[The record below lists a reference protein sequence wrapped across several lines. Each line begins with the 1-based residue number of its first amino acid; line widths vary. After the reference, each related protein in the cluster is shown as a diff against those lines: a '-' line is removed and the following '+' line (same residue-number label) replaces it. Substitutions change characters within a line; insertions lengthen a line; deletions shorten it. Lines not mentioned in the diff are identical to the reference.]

1 MDDKMDDKLSENYV
15 WNVIHDFYKKE
26 GLLSHQKE
34 SFNYF
39 LSVGIDNIIQ
49 ETDVVIEQPG
59 LKYKAK
65 FKNAYISSPSIIDD
79 NRKLKVLYPSEAIK
93 RDLNYESSV
102 CVDIDEVFETEGEEP
117 EFISHK
123 RIEIAKTPIMLLSD
137 KCNLTKLTKNER
149 IEKGECLHDDGGY
162 FIIKGKERVLVGQIR
177 GMYNH
182 PIVIPQKSGDKYK
195 YSCDVRSMS
204 EETGHSVLLQ
214 CKIGVDDRTIVFSLP
229 NIKDVIPVGVVF
241 KALGF
246 TEEKDIIN
254 IIGNKNKENSKYLK
268 YIIRDSYHIKTQ
280 EDALKYIGQY
290 SLHII
295 KDENREKY
303 ALQIVENELLPH
315 MGITSTIKEKTIYLG
330 HMVSKLLDTHVDI
343 RKEDDRDNYLNKR
356 VEMAG
361 ILCHDLFRTLFKR
374 YVKTVQ
380 LQLEK
385 KKQRPDILSVVNRM
399 TSITIGLKHS
409 FATGNWGVQKNNYI
423 RTGVSQVL
431 ARMNYGSTLSHL
443 RRCVIPIGKEGKN
456 AKIRQTHPSQIMY
469 LCPNETPKFW
479 ESNTKS
485 IASLI

>member
-1 MDDKMDDKLSENYV
+1 MADKISEETRK
-15 WNVIHDFYKKE
+15 ILIAQCA
-26 GLLSHQKE
+26 LL
-34 SFNYF
+34 
-39 LSVGIDNIIQ
+39 DNIIQ

-102 CVDIDEVFETEGEEP
+102 CVDIDEIFETEGEEP

-330 HMVSKLLDTHVDI
+330 HMVSKLLDTYVDI

-374 YVKTVQ
+374 YVKNIPIQ
-380 LQLEK
+380 KDIK
-385 KKQRPDILSVVNRM
+385 KAL
-399 TSITIGLKHS
+399 TSIYS
-409 FATGNWGVQKNNYI
+409 VN
-423 RTGVSQVL
+423 
-431 ARMNYGSTLSHL
+431 
-443 RRCVIPIGKEGKN
+443 
-456 AKIRQTHPSQIMY
+456 
-469 LCPNETPKFW
+469 
-479 ESNTKS
+479 
-485 IASLI
+485 

>member
-1 MDDKMDDKLSENYV
+1 MDDNLSENYV
-15 WNVIHDFYKKE
+15 WNVVHDFYKKE

-39 LSVGIDNIIQ
+39 LSVGIDTIIQ
-49 ETDVVIEQPG
+49 ETDVVVEQPG
-59 LKYKAK
+59 LKYTAK
-65 FKNAYISSPSIIDD
+65 FKNAYIPSPSIIDD
-79 NRKLKVLYPSEAIK
+79 NRKLKILYPSEAIK

-102 CVDIDEVFETEGEEP
+102 CVDIEEIFEPDGEEP

-123 RIEIAKTPIMLLSD
+123 RIEIAKTPVMLLSE
-137 KCNLTKLTKNER
+137 KCNLTSLTHNER
-149 IEKGECLHDDGGY
+149 LEKGECINDNGGY

-177 GMYNH
+177 GIYNQ
-182 PIVIPQKSGDKYK
+182 PNVIGQKSGDKYK

-229 NIKDVIPVGVVF
+229 NIKDVIPVGIVL

-246 TEEKDIIN
+246 TEEEDIIN
-254 IIGNKNKENSKYLK
+254 IINNKNKEVAKYLK

-280 EDALKYIGQY
+280 KDALKYIGQY

-330 HMVSKLLDTHVDI
+330 HMINKLLNTHVGL

-374 YVKTVQ
+374 YVKNIQ

-385 KKQRPDILSVVNRM
+385 KKQRPDILSVINRM
-399 TSITIGLKHS
+399 TSITVGLKHS